1 MLSFTSEHRI
11 IGEYPA
17 KAADYLAI
25 GVAELGSI
33 SERRIER
40 LMNPT
45 ISGLPA
51 FLAHDPGL
59 DSGFMIAHCT
69 AAGLVSENKVLC
81 HPSSVDS
88 ISTSGSKEDHVS
100 MGGFAARKA
109 LSVVEHV
116 EQVIAI
122 EIMAACA
129 ALDHFAPL
137 KSTPPLEAV
146 RSLVRSKV
154 TALEGDRFLAPDINA
169 VHEMV
174 RSGAISAIA
183 LEAEERSKVVL
194 K

>member
-1 MLSFTSEHRI
+1 
-11 IGEYPA
+11 
-17 KAADYLAI
+17 
-25 GVAELGSI
+25 
-33 SERRIER
+33 
-40 LMNPT
+40 MNPT

-81 HPSSVDS
+81 HPSSTDS

-116 EQVIAI
+116 EHVIAI
-122 EIMAACA
+122 EVLAACA

-137 KSTPPLEAV
+137 KSTPALEAV
-146 RSLVRSKV
+146 RALVRAKV
-154 TALEGDRFLAPDINA
+154 APLDGDRFMAPDIAA
-169 VHEMV
+169 VQEIV
-174 RSGAISAIA
+174 RSGAISAVA
-183 LEAEERSKVVL
+183 QEAEEEARHRK
-194 K
+194 